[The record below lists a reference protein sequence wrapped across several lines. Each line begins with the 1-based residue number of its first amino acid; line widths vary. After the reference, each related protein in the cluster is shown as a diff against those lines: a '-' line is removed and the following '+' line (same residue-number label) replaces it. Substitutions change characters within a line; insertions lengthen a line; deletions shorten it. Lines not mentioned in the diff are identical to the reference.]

1 MSKRR
6 RKRAKTENELVGQQP
21 ETWYQPYIQEERKGD
36 SHPRTKYRG
45 HQIYQQNFVLWSE
58 LVTQILKQTH
68 IYMQIWQMH
77 MEYLAVTM
85 SFKRKTSSFPEP
97 AFAFIIL

>member
-1 MSKRR
+1 M
-6 RKRAKTENELVGQQP
+6 TENELVGQQP

-36 SHPRTKYRG
+36 SHPRIKYRG
-45 HQIYQQNFVLWSE
+45 HQIYEQNFVLWSE
-58 LVTQILKQTH
+58 FVTQILKQTH

-77 MEYLAVTM
+77 MEYLALAM